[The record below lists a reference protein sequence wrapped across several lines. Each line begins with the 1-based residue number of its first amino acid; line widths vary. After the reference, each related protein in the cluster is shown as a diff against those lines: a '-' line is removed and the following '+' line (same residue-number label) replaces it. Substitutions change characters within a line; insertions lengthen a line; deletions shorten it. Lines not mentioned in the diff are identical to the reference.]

1 MSMAVQDLIAIC
13 KKTSEMGL
21 IYMHYRC
28 IFVKDILM
36 Y

>member
-1 MSMAVQDLIAIC
+1 MAIHDLMAIY

-28 IFVKDILM
+28 IFVKDIILLV
-36 Y
+36 